1 MIIDEEQKRLH
12 LRRSKRVVAAAVV
25 LLAAIAIA
33 VPVLAPL
40 LKTHVFLRFPMDY
53 FLIAHGMVF
62 AVMALVYWF
71 ISAEERADR
80 EINIITPL

>member
-1 MIIDEEQKRLH
+1 
-12 LRRSKRVVAAAVV
+12 
-25 LLAAIAIA
+25 
-33 VPVLAPL
+33 
-40 LKTHVFLRFPMDY
+40 MDY